1 MSVGTEQK
9 DARTSSYDGTSRRI
23 LLRVILVKEGLYRI
37 QIQCRRQPH
46 TLRDFTFNAA
56 KCTHMTYGN
65 AKIKSKYKMKEGD
78 GKVTDIR
85 HDDEVEKDLGV
96 LFDRSCL
103 SDNTLD
109 AQ

>member
-1 MSVGTEQK
+1 MREQ
-9 DARTSSYDGTSRRI
+9 AHDGTSRRI
-23 LLRVILVKEGLYRI
+23 LLRVILEGLYRI

-46 TLRDFTFNAA
+46 TLWDFTFNAE

-96 LFDRSCL
+96 LFDRKL
-103 SDNTLD
+103 SFR
-109 AQ
+109 

>member
-1 MSVGTEQK
+1 MAGCTVSQYEQFE
-9 DARTSSYDGTSRRI
+9 TSPNTFAQEQS
-23 LLRVILVKEGLYRI
+23 LKWQL
-37 QIQCRRQPH
+37 
-46 TLRDFTFNAA
+46 TFNAA

-96 LFDRSCL
+96 LFDRKL
-103 SDNTLD
+103 SFR
-109 AQ
+109 